1 MKNLLLKNAYN
12 LPWQYN
18 DAPHAI
24 LDIIRGCNIKCDAC
38 YNNAECKIKSFD
50 EVVEDYKKIISVRKI
65 SSIALIGGEPLLN
78 PDLIKIIKYLK
89 QEGLSVE
96 LFSNGL
102 LLDEKKAAELA
113 LAGVDLVFLHIDIG
127 QKRKDLPENYTNT
140 DANNLRT
147 EKAKMLYNKGIEVA
161 MSITVKKDDFGENL
175 DNYLNY
181 FKETKFIN
189 YFLIT
194 LYRDI
199 ASYGKLDG
207 VLNQEIK
214 GYKNLSV
221 NSQEPSMQ
229 EVMENLENS
238 SLEPYTY
245 LAGHYNK
252 ELPRWVCYQYA
263 ASYKHDTLKHTQNIK
278 NSKFERFY
286 LKKIKEKTGV
296 YPFFTKQNCIINS
309 IYILLNALF
318 GGYFFKNILFLLKS
332 LDKWKKI
339 KRILVQEPAS
349 INSDGNLEF
358 CESCPDI
365 TVRNGKIVPVCVCDN
380 FDL

>member
-1 MKNLLLKNAYN
+1 MKNLLKNAYN
-12 LPWQYN
+12 LPWKYN

-24 LDIIRGCNIKCDAC
+24 LDIIRGCNIKCNAC
-38 YNNAECKIKSFD
+38 YNSAECKIKTFD

-65 SSIALIGGEPLLN
+65 SSIAIIGGEPLLN
-78 PDLIKIIKYLK
+78 PDLIEIIKFLK
-89 QEGLSVE
+89 EEGLSVE

-102 LLDEKKAAELA
+102 LLDEDKVKELA
-113 LAGVDLVFLHIDIG
+113 QAGVDLVFLHIDIG
-127 QKRKDLPENYTNT
+127 QNRKDLPQDYTIT
-140 DANNLRT
+140 DADRLRT
-147 EKAKMLYNKGIEVA
+147 QKAQMLYNYGIEVA

-181 FKETKFIN
+181 FKESKFIN

-199 ASYGKLDG
+199 TSYGKLNG
-207 VLNQEIK
+207 ILNQEVK
-214 GYKNLSV
+214 GQEKQSF

-229 EVMENLENS
+229 EIMEYLNEQN
-238 SLEPYTY
+238 LEPYTY
-245 LAGHYNK
+245 LTGHYNK

-263 ASYKHDTLKHTQNIK
+263 ASYKYDTLKYTQNIK

-286 LKKIKEKTGV
+286 LKRIKEKTGV
-296 YPFFTKQNCIINS
+296 YPFFTKQDCIINS
-309 IYILLNALF
+309 IYMLMNALC
-318 GGYFFKNILFLLKS
+318 GGYLWGNISYLFKS
-332 LDKWKKI
+332 WDKWKKI
-339 KRILVQEPAS
+339 KRILIQEPAS
-349 INSDGNLEF
+349 VNSDGNLEF

-380 FDL
+380 FD

>member
-1 MKNLLLKNAYN
+1 MKNLLKNAYN
-12 LPWQYN
+12 LPWKYN

-24 LDIIRGCNIKCDAC
+24 LDIIRGCNIKCNAC
-38 YNNAECKIKSFD
+38 YNSAECKIKTFD
-50 EVVEDYKKIISVRKI
+50 EVIEDYKKIISVRKI

-78 PDLIKIIKYLK
+78 PDLIKIIRFLK

-102 LLDEKKAAELA
+102 LLDEDKVKELA
-113 LAGVDLVFLHIDIG
+113 QAGVDLVFLHIDIG
-127 QKRKDLPENYTNT
+127 QKRKDLPQDYTIA
-140 DANNLRT
+140 DVDKLRT
-147 EKAKMLYNKGIEVA
+147 QKAKMLYDYGIEVA

-181 FKETKFIN
+181 FKESKFIN

-199 ASYGKLDG
+199 TSYGKLNG
-207 VLNQEIK
+207 ILNQEVK
-214 GYKNLSV
+214 GQEKQSF
-221 NSQEPSMQ
+221 NSQEPSIQ
-229 EVMENLENS
+229 EIMEYLNEQN
-238 SLEPYTY
+238 LEPYTY
-245 LAGHYNK
+245 LTGYYNK

-263 ASYKHDTLKHTQNIK
+263 ASYKYDTLKHTQNIR

-286 LKKIKEKTGV
+286 LKRVKEKTGV
-296 YPFFTKQNCIINS
+296 YPFFTKQDCIINS
-309 IYILLNALF
+309 IYMLLNAIC
-318 GGYFFKNILFLLKS
+318 GGYLWGNISYLFKS
-332 LDKWKKI
+332 WDKWKKI
-339 KRILVQEPAS
+339 KRILIQEPAS
-349 INSDGNLEF
+349 VNSDGNLEF

-380 FDL
+380 FD